1 MRYMAPGVARGGR
14 REPKLDW
21 PGGAAR
27 SFREVEPAAV
37 PAAGGRFSGS
47 RASPAEAAPDRFR
60 LSPLDSRESLPR
72 GMRKLRRRRPKV
84 APIAFGGL
92 AVLLFGFGVA
102 VLAAQ
107 PPDQPLEVVR
117 PEAPPVPQWVDITRP
132 FELFSLDAPELGKD
146 QKTYRARRHTTGG
159 GRMDTLGFG
168 TLSGSSP
175 FLRLT
180 VYRRGQEN
188 PALAPFFVDL
198 ARGAAAAGLS
208 IGHSLQPQESMTR
221 FGPVQVADIDLV
233 DPEGA
238 ASPCLGFRSADRDA
252 PVKLSGFACGSKDKP
267 MSRPGLNC
275 LIERLDLTSAG
286 DDAALASFFAKAELK
301 RNPACSGTALA
312 PVTAHSSW
320 LDQADARPQLRTKK
334 TR

>member
-14 REPKLDW
+14 REPELGW
-21 PGGAAR
+21 PGGAAAR
-27 SFREVEPAAV
+27 SFREFEPAAV
-37 PAAGGRFSGS
+37 PSAGGGFPGS
-47 RASPAEAAPDRFR
+47 RATPAEAAPDQFR
-60 LSPLDSRESLPR
+60 RTPLARGESRPR
-72 GMRKLRRRRPKV
+72 GMPKLRRRPTL
-84 APIAFGGL
+84 APIAIGGL
-92 AVLLFGFGVA
+92 AVMLFGFGVA

-107 PPDQPLEVVR
+107 PPDQPAETIR
-117 PEAPPVPQWVDITRP
+117 AEAPPVPQWVDITRP
-132 FELFSLDAPELGKD
+132 FELFSLDAPELGKE
-146 QKTYRARRHTTGG
+146 QRTYRARRHTGG
-159 GRMDTLGFG
+159 GRTDTLGFG
-168 TLSGSSP
+168 TLAGSTP

-180 VYRRGQEN
+180 VYRRGQES
-188 PALAPFFVDL
+188 PAPVPFFVDL

-208 IGHSLQPQESMTR
+208 IGRSLQPQESMTR
-221 FGPVQVADIDLV
+221 FGPVQVADVDLV

-238 ASPCLGFRSADRDA
+238 ASPCLGFRSADRDT

-267 MSRPGLNC
+267 MSRPGLTC

-286 DDAALASFFAKAELK
+286 DDAALASFFAKAELN

-312 PVTAHSSW
+312 PVTARSSW